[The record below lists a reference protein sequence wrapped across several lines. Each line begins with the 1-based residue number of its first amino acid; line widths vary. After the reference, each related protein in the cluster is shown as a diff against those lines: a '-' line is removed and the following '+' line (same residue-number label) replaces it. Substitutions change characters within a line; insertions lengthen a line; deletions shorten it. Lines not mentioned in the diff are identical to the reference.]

1 MVERILRPWAWFFC
15 AGAWVVAAQGQEKA
29 AQVEVKEGGS
39 SATSPAE
46 PERPAGDE
54 EKAKLATA
62 ARGVLKQYCLRCH
75 KGEGSE
81 GGDFDVLKVADLV
94 EKGDRDEPLVIKGDP
109 DASFLFQRIL
119 SDEMP
124 PKSAPL
130 RPDGEARRIILDW
143 IKQGAADFPKEQE
156 AKREPVAL
164 KEVLTL
170 VRDHL
175 RGIPEE
181 QRERI
186 RFFTLHQVA
195 NDPGASEADLRLR
208 RAALSKLINSL
219 SDKRR
224 IVVPKAIDPGQT
236 VFAIDLGDYGWDRDT
251 WIALEQAY
259 PYGLAYANRSDQA
272 LGRLDREIEEES
284 GTTLPILRADW
295 FIATASRPPLYHQI
309 LKLPEVAK
317 DLEQRLGVDIAANFK
332 EPDDSR
338 NERIARGGFARSG
351 VSGQNRLV
359 ERHEM
364 PFGAYWKSY
373 DFKAGN
379 ARAKLTRFPLGPKNL
394 FPAGEH
400 PFERQAFVH
409 DGGEII
415 YNLPNGL
422 QAYMLIDGE
431 DNRIGEGPI
440 EVVSDALKT
449 SGTPAIVT
457 GVSCM
462 ACHKHGMIPFK
473 DEVRAGSALFAE
485 SERQVQ
491 RLYPEAKVMDGLLE
505 HDERAFMAALEKAV
519 GPFLLAGNDSG
530 KDLKVFPDPVGEV
543 ARGYRLGYLDLG
555 CVARE
560 LDLADP
566 AELLGSVGERRLKEL
581 GLEILTKKGVIG
593 RPEWEA
599 VDRVSLM
606 QELARDLRYT
616 PKTVK

>member
-1 MVERILRPWAWFFC
+1 MRRTLWPWAGFLFL
-15 AGAWVVAAQGQEKA
+15 GAWVLPASAQDQEKGAQG
-29 AQVEVKEGGS
+29 G
-39 SATSPAE
+39 
-46 PERPAGDE
+46 PEA
-54 EKAKLATA
+54 KAKLAA
-62 ARGVLKQYCLRCH
+62 EARGILKQYCRRCH
-75 KGEGSE
+75 DGPGSE
-81 GGDFDVLKVADLV
+81 GGDFDVLRIADLV
-94 EKGDRDEPLVIKGDP
+94 EKGDRDEPLVIKDDP

-119 SDEMP
+119 ADEMP

-130 RPDGEARRIILDW
+130 RPDGDARRVIFDW
-143 IKQGAADFPKEQE
+143 IKQGAIPFPEEKE
-156 AKREPVAL
+156 ARREPVPL
-164 KEVLTL
+164 KDVLTR

-175 RGIPEE
+175 RDAPEE
-181 QRERI
+181 QRERL
-186 RFFTLHQVA
+186 RFFTLHQIA
-195 NDPGASEADLRLR
+195 NDPDATEADLRLH
-208 RAALSKLINSL
+208 RAALSKLVNSL

-224 IVVPKAIDPGQT
+224 VVVPKAIDPGQT

-259 PYGLAYANRSDQA
+259 PYGLAYPNRSDQA
-272 LGRLDREIEEES
+272 LDRLDREIEAEV

-295 FIATASRPPLYHQI
+295 FVATASRPPLYDQI

-317 DLEQRLGVDIAANFK
+317 DLEKRLGVDIAANFK
-332 EPDDSR
+332 EPDDPR
-338 NERIARGGFARSG
+338 NERIARAGFAKSG

-359 ERHEM
+359 ERHET

-379 ARAKLTRFPLGPKNL
+379 ARSKLTRFPLGPKNL
-394 FPAGEH
+394 FDAGKH
-400 PFERQAFVH
+400 PFERQAFIH

-431 DNRIGEGPI
+431 DNRIGAGPI

-462 ACHKHGMIPFK
+462 ACHKHGVIRFK

-485 SERQVQ
+485 SERQVE
-491 RLYPEAKVMDGLLE
+491 RLYAEAKAMDGLLE
-505 HDERAFMAALEKAV
+505 HDEQIFMAALEKAV
-519 GPFLLAGNDSG
+519 GPFLKAGADAD
-530 KDLKVFPDPVGEV
+530 KDLKAFPDPVGEV
-543 ARGYRLGYLDLG
+543 ARAYRLGFLDAKR
-555 CVARE
+555 VARE

-566 AELLGSVGERRLKEL
+566 AELLGAVGERRLKEL
-581 GLEILTKKGVIG
+581 GLEILQKKGVIG
-593 RPEWEA
+593 RLEWEA
-599 VDRVSLM
+599 VDRISLM